1 MRKLYSALKYV
12 CIVALVI
19 SLIALAL
26 VVAYVLINGVDRI
39 SLHLIFGEYDPDAPT
54 LLPAL
59 IGTLELVAIAT
70 VIAVP
75 IGIASA
81 IFLVEYTNHKESFTN
96 DRPVY
101 FSAMIIS
108 IIPVIALFIAFSDVI
123 MNNISI
129 GGLKG

>member
-1 MRKLYSALKYV
+1 MPSY
-12 CIVALVI
+12 
-19 SLIALAL
+19 
-26 VVAYVLINGVDRI
+26 
-39 SLHLIFGEYDPDAPT
+39 PT
-54 LLPAL
+54 
-59 IGTLELVAIAT
+59 
-70 VIAVP
+70 IAV
-75 IGIASA
+75 G
-81 IFLVEYTNHKESFTN
+81 LYEVRESFTN